1 MPTVYVWRGRT
12 EEGTLISGET
22 EAENEGDLILALRKK
37 GIVPK
42 YVREKEAGKI
52 LRIGGRVSQKDILF
66 FTRQFATLFA
76 SGVPIVQAFD
86 ALTGQIKNRA
96 FRKILIQMKNDIEKG
111 SSLAEAMKMH
121 PRVFSSLFINMVRAG
136 EEGGM
141 LDKVLQRMADYFEK
155 MIKLKRK
162 IKGAMIYPAMVI
174 SVAILVVAIIMIFVI
189 PTFAKLF
196 GEMGMELPL
205 PTRITIGISN
215 FMAKSAIFILF
226 GIVGFFIFLKLVRR
240 TEKGRKVTDKIFLN
254 IPVLGVVLLKS
265 ALSRFARTLGTLL
278 GSGVP
283 ILSSMEICAKAS
295 GNKVIED
302 IVIEMKEDITAGK
315 SLTEVLK
322 TKPSVFPPIFIQMVN
337 VGESTGA
344 TDEMLN
350 KVADFYDEE
359 VDNAVANLM
368 SMLEPALIVFL
379 GVTIGFIVLSLYL
392 PIFKLG
398 EVVGKGS

>member
-1 MPTVYVWRGRT
+1 MPTIFIWKGRT
-12 EEGTLISGET
+12 QEGALVTGET
-22 EAENEGDLILALRKK
+22 EAESEGELLLSLRKS
-37 GIVPK
+37 GIIPR
-42 YVREKEAGKI
+42 YVKEKEEKKFFSLGK
-52 LRIGGRVSQKDILF
+52 VSQKDILF

-76 SGVPIVQAFD
+76 SGVPVVQAFD
-86 ALTGQIKNRA
+86 ALIGQIKNKN
-96 FRKILIQMKNDIEKG
+96 FKKILIQMRNDIEKG
-111 SSLAEAMKMH
+111 SSLADSMRRH
-121 PRVFSSLFINMVRAG
+121 PRVFSSLFVNMVRAG

-162 IKGAMIYPAMVI
+162 IIGAMIYPSLVI
-174 SVAILVVAIIMIFVI
+174 AVAILVVAIIMIFVI

-196 GEMGMELPL
+196 AEMGLDLPL
-205 PTRITIGISN
+205 PTRITIAMSN
-215 FMAKSAIFILF
+215 FMAKSGLFIFF
-226 GIVGFFIFLKLVRR
+226 GIVIFFVSVKFFRR
-240 TEKGRKVTDKIFLN
+240 SENGRKITDNILLK
-254 IPVLGVVLLKS
+254 IPVLGVILLKAS
-265 ALSRFARTLGTLL
+265 LSRFSRTLGTLL

-283 ILSSMEICAKAS
+283 ILSSMEISARAS

-302 IVIEMKEDITAGK
+302 VVIDMKEDITAGK

-322 TKPSVFPPIFIQMVN
+322 SKPEIFPPIFIQMVN

-344 TDEMLN
+344 TDEMLG

-379 GVTIGFIVLSLYL
+379 GVTIGFIVVSLYL

-398 EVVGKGS
+398 EIAGKGG

>member
-1 MPTVYVWRGRT
+1 MPIVYIWKGRT
-12 EEGTLISGET
+12 ETGSLISGET
-22 EAENEGDLILALRKK
+22 EAESEGDLILALRKK
-37 GIVPK
+37 GIIPK
-42 YVREKEAGKI
+42 YVREKEARTVI
-52 LRIGGRVSQKDILF
+52 RFGGRVSQKDILF

-86 ALTGQIKNRA
+86 ALTGQIKNRT

-111 SSLAEAMKMH
+111 SSLAEAMKKH
-121 PRVFSSLFINMVRAG
+121 PRVFSSLFVNMVKAG

-162 IKGAMIYPAMVI
+162 IKGAMVYPAMVI
-174 SVAILVVAIIMIFVI
+174 SVAILVVAVIMIFVI

-196 GEMGMELPL
+196 GEMGMQLPL
-205 PTRITIGISN
+205 PTRITIGMSN
-215 FMAKSAIFILF
+215 FLAKSAVFILL
-226 GIVGFFIFLKLVRR
+226 GIVGFFVGLKFIRR
-240 TEKGRKVTDKIFLN
+240 TEGGRKITDKIFLH
-254 IPVLGVVLLKS
+254 IPVVGVILLKS
-265 ALSRFARTLGTLL
+265 SLSRFARTLGTLL
-278 GSGVP
+278 SSGVP
-283 ILSSMEICAKAS
+283 ILSSMDICARAS

-302 IVIEMKEDITAGK
+302 IVLQMKEDITAGK
-315 SLTEVLK
+315 SLTEVLRA
-322 TKPSVFPPIFIQMVN
+322 KPEVFPPIFVQMVN

-350 KVADFYDEE
+350 KVADFYDDE

-368 SMLEPALIVFL
+368 SMLEPALIIFL

-398 EVVGKGS
+398 EVVGAGG

>member
-1 MPTVYVWRGRT
+1 MPTIFIWKGRT
-12 EEGTLISGET
+12 QEGALVTGET
-22 EAENEGDLILALRKK
+22 EAESEGELLLSLRKS
-37 GIVPK
+37 GIIPR
-42 YVREKEAGKI
+42 YVKEKEEKKFFSLGK
-52 LRIGGRVSQKDILF
+52 VSQKDILF

-76 SGVPIVQAFD
+76 SGVPVVQAFD
-86 ALTGQIKNRA
+86 ALIGQIKNKN
-96 FRKILIQMKNDIEKG
+96 FKKILIQMRNDIEKG
-111 SSLAEAMKMH
+111 SSLADSMRRH
-121 PRVFSSLFINMVRAG
+121 PRVFSSLFVNMVRAG

-162 IKGAMIYPAMVI
+162 IIGAMIYPSLVI
-174 SVAILVVAIIMIFVI
+174 AVAILVVAIIMIFVI

-196 GEMGMELPL
+196 AEMGLDLPL
-205 PTRITIGISN
+205 LTRITIAMSN
-215 FMAKSAIFILF
+215 FMAKSGLFIFF
-226 GIVGFFIFLKLVRR
+226 GIVIFFVSVKFFRR
-240 TEKGRKVTDKIFLN
+240 SENGRKITDNILLK
-254 IPVLGVVLLKS
+254 IPVLGVILLKAS
-265 ALSRFARTLGTLL
+265 LSRFSRTLGTLL

-283 ILSSMEICAKAS
+283 ILSSMEISARAS

-302 IVIEMKEDITAGK
+302 VVIDMKEDITAGK

-322 TKPSVFPPIFIQMVN
+322 SKPEIFPPIFIQMVN

-344 TDEMLN
+344 TDEMLG

-379 GVTIGFIVLSLYL
+379 GVTIGFIVVSLYL

-398 EVVGKGS
+398 EIAGKGG

>member
-1 MPTVYVWRGRT
+1 MPTIFIWKGRT
-12 EEGTLISGET
+12 EEGALVTGET
-22 EAENEGDLILALRKK
+22 EAESEGELLLSLRKR
-37 GIVPK
+37 GIIPR
-42 YVREKEAGKI
+42 YVKEKQEKKFFSLGK
-52 LRIGGRVSQKDILF
+52 VSQKDILF

-76 SGVPIVQAFD
+76 SGVPVVQAFD
-86 ALTGQIKNRA
+86 ALIGQIKNKN
-96 FRKILIQMKNDIEKG
+96 FKKILIQMRNDIEKG
-111 SSLAEAMKMH
+111 SSLADSMRRH
-121 PRVFSSLFINMVRAG
+121 PRVFSSLFVNMVRAG

-162 IKGAMIYPAMVI
+162 IIGAMIYPSLVI
-174 SVAILVVAIIMIFVI
+174 AVAILVVAIIMIFVI

-196 GEMGMELPL
+196 AEMGLDLPL
-205 PTRITIGISN
+205 PTRITIAMSN
-215 FMAKSAIFILF
+215 FMAKS
-226 GIVGFFIFLKLVRR
+226 GIFIFLGVIIFFVSVKFFRR
-240 TEKGRKVTDKIFLN
+240 SENGRKITDNILLK
-254 IPVLGVVLLKS
+254 IPVLGTILLKAS
-265 ALSRFARTLGTLL
+265 LSRFARTLGTLL

-283 ILSSMEICAKAS
+283 ILNSMEISARAS

-302 IVIEMKEDITAGK
+302 VVIDMKDDITAGK

-322 TKPSVFPPIFIQMVN
+322 SKPEIFPPIFVQMVN
-337 VGESTGA
+337 VGESTGG

-379 GVTIGFIVLSLYL
+379 GVTIGFIVVSLYL

-398 EVVGKGS
+398 EIAGKGG

>member
-1 MPTVYVWRGRT
+1 MPTIFIWKGRT
-12 EEGTLISGET
+12 EEGALVTGET
-22 EAENEGDLILALRKK
+22 EAESEGELLLSLRKS
-37 GIVPK
+37 GIIPR
-42 YVREKEAGKI
+42 YVKEKQEKKFFSLGK
-52 LRIGGRVSQKDILF
+52 VSQKDILF

-76 SGVPIVQAFD
+76 SGVPVVQAFD
-86 ALTGQIKNRA
+86 ALIGQIKNKN
-96 FRKILIQMKNDIEKG
+96 FKKILIQMRNDIEKG
-111 SSLAEAMKMH
+111 SSLADSMRRH
-121 PRVFSSLFINMVRAG
+121 PRVFSSLFVNMVRAG

-162 IKGAMIYPAMVI
+162 IIGAMIYPSLVI
-174 SVAILVVAIIMIFVI
+174 AVAILVVAIIMIFVI

-196 GEMGMELPL
+196 AEMGLDLPL
-205 PTRITIGISN
+205 PTRITIAMSN
-215 FMAKSAIFILF
+215 FMAKS
-226 GIVGFFIFLKLVRR
+226 GIFIFLGIIIFFVFVKFFRR
-240 TEKGRKVTDKIFLN
+240 SENGRKITDSIFLR
-254 IPVLGVVLLKS
+254 IPVLGTILLKAS
-265 ALSRFARTLGTLL
+265 LSRFSRTLGTLL

-283 ILSSMEICAKAS
+283 ILNSMEISARAS

-302 IVIEMKEDITAGK
+302 VVIDMKEDITAGK

-322 TKPSVFPPIFIQMVN
+322 SKPEIFPPIFVQMVN

-379 GVTIGFIVLSLYL
+379 GVTIGFIVVSLYL

-398 EVVGKGS
+398 EIAGKGG

>member
-1 MPTVYVWRGRT
+1 M
-12 EEGTLISGET
+12 
-22 EAENEGDLILALRKK
+22 
-37 GIVPK
+37 
-42 YVREKEAGKI
+42 
-52 LRIGGRVSQKDILF
+52 F

-76 SGVPIVQAFD
+76 SGVPVVQAFD
-86 ALTGQIKNRA
+86 ALIGQIKNKN
-96 FRKILIQMKNDIEKG
+96 FKKILIQMRNDIEKG
-111 SSLAEAMKMH
+111 SSLADSMRRH
-121 PRVFSSLFINMVRAG
+121 PRVFSSLFVNMVRAG

-162 IKGAMIYPAMVI
+162 IIGAMIYPSLVI
-174 SVAILVVAIIMIFVI
+174 AVAILVVAIIMIFVI

-196 GEMGMELPL
+196 AEMGLDLPL
-205 PTRITIGISN
+205 PTRITIAMSN
-215 FMAKSAIFILF
+215 FMAKS
-226 GIVGFFIFLKLVRR
+226 GIFIFLGIIIFFVFVKFFRR
-240 TEKGRKVTDKIFLN
+240 SENGRKITDSIFLR
-254 IPVLGVVLLKS
+254 IPVLGTILLKAS
-265 ALSRFARTLGTLL
+265 LSRFSRTLGTLL

-283 ILSSMEICAKAS
+283 ILNSMEISARAS

-302 IVIEMKEDITAGK
+302 VVIDMKEDITAGK

-322 TKPSVFPPIFIQMVN
+322 SKPEIFPPIFVQMVN

-379 GVTIGFIVLSLYL
+379 GVTIGFIVVSLYL

-398 EVVGKGS
+398 EIAGKGG